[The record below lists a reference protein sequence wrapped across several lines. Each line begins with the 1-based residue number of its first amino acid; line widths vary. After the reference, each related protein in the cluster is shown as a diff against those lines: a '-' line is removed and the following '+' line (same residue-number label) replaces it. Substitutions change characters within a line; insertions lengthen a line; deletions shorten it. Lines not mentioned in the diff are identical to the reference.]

1 MRFRCRSSSLSTS
14 PPQLQT
20 ALACCCCH
28 LGASCSSNCTATAEK
43 ARARERESSVC
54 LHENG
59 KRNQNEEEIAA
70 FQCSSYSPR
79 SPPEVSEAN
88 FRCGLE
94 GFFCCCFQPLY
105 FCHDFIDHTTPRS
118 QVQQSAVSLKIYQF
132 TRCVSKSIP
141 GYHLGYKPSNSCGDE
156 LRWVNVLGSHLKE
169 FMDTISHQQEPV
181 QKVRRFK
188 NMRRQSL

>member
-1 MRFRCRSSSLSTS
+1 MRFRCRSSSISTS

-28 LGASCSSNCTATAEK
+28 LGASYSSNCTATAEK
-43 ARARERESSVC
+43 ARERAVCACTKMEKETKMRKKQQHFSARVT
-54 LHENG
+54 
-59 KRNQNEEEIAA
+59 
-70 FQCSSYSPR
+70 
-79 SPPEVSEAN
+79 PPEVPQKLVKQTSDVA
-88 FRCGLE
+88 FKAF
-94 GFFCCCFQPLY
+94 FFCCCFQPLS
-105 FCHDFIDHTTPRS
+105 FCHVFIDHTTPRS